1 MIPGFWLATVNPGKS
16 AKKARKTKSKK
27 TRKATG
33 KVTASRKRKLLSLLK
48 KIKVRRKAHLRGRPR
63 RLSGSLRR
71 RIGMAK
77 VRKSRR
83 PRRNAWK
90 GAPRLHRKAALK
102 GWARRMRKARKNPLF
117 GARKARKSRKNPLW
131 LRRFKS
137 GKTRFMHL
145 PKGRLMHRSKR
156 TGRFHNNGPVLPMS
170 WNPVLPVSWNS
181 KRKVGRARKNV
192 YGYWHNPNGIARAI
206 EGMPIVG
213 PAAAFLDVSF
223 WTGTALPAAAGF
235 VGTKTAG
242 AFIHGLIPIDW
253 LPVNPAMSSAVRI
266 AADVIGASALSWG
279 VSQFV
284 DKQLGKA
291 VFIGGVVSITH
302 SVLKAILGGTQIG
315 TAIGI
320 SGLGD
325 ELSDRMQQAV
335 SQRVRAAL
343 SGMGSYLN
351 VSDLQKRNLA
361 GMGEFVTADSLRAQ
375 GGYAASPSAPSLMD
389 YDPLQ
394 DSPAM

>member
-16 AKKARKTKSKK
+16 SRKAKKPRKARKAAKKA
-27 TRKATG
+27 
-33 KVTASRKRKLLSLLK
+33 VTVSRKKKLSALLK
-48 KIKVRRKAHLRGRPR
+48 RLKVSRKAHLRGRPR
-63 RLSGSLRR
+63 RLAGLFGRR
-71 RIGMAK
+71 NGMAK

-117 GARKARKSRKNPLW
+117 GARKRKSRKNPLW

-145 PKGRLMHRSKR
+145 PKGRLMHRSKK

-181 KRKVGRARKNV
+181 KRKAGRRARRNT
-192 YGYWHNPNGIARAI
+192 YGYWHNPAATGVLAGLPVI
-206 EGMPIVG
+206 G
-213 PAAAFLDVSF
+213 PAQAFLDVSF

-235 VGTKTAG
+235 IGTKTAG
-242 AFIHGLIPIDW
+242 AFIHGLIPVAW
-253 LPVNPAMSSAVRI
+253 LPANAALSDAVRI
-266 AADVIGASALSWG
+266 AADVVGASALSWG
-279 VSQFV
+279 VSTFV
-284 DKQLGKA
+284 DKQMGKA

-302 SVLKAILGGTQIG
+302 SVLKALLGGTQIG

-375 GGYAASPSAPSLMD
+375 GGYAASPAATSLMD

-394 DSPAM
+394 ESSAL